1 MPTNQVSNGLK
12 ITNSRFVCKRKAA
25 GGFKAR
31 VMARGGSQK
40 EGIDYSKTFTL
51 VGRIG
56 SHRIQVAI
64 ANSEHGWPGGRQSRL
79 PAKTDR
85 GRGLLR
91 YGSRTRGDRLQDR
104 RTHGDEGQGQPIWAG
119 SVACPM
125 IWGYR
130 HSIDRDRLPANIH
143 GPVRIHV
150 RAGQHLDNPNFL
162 RGRHL
167 TQRV

>member
-12 ITNSRFVCKRKAA
+12 ITYSRFVCKRKAA

-64 ANSEHGWPGGRQSRL
+64 ANSEHGWPVHQVDVKVGFLQRPIEGEVYYDMAPGREATGYKTGVHMVMKAKGSLFGLAQS
-79 PAKTDR
+79 PA
-85 GRGLLR
+85 L
-91 YGSRTRGDRLQDR
+91 
-104 RTHGDEGQGQPIWAG
+104 
-119 SVACPM
+119 
-125 IWGYR
+125 
-130 HSIDRDRLPANIH
+130 
-143 GPVRIHV
+143 
-150 RAGQHLDNPNFL
+150 
-162 RGRHL
+162 
-167 TQRV
+167 